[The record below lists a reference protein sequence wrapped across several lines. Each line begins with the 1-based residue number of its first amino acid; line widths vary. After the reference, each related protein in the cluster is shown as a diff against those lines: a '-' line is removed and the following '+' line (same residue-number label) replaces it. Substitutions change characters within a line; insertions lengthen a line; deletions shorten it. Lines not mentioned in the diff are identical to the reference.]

1 MVSGLTWGIKGQKNY
16 PETDERGQFWRSTM
30 LDMNTRLRVARGIG
44 KTETD
49 ASIQVFET
57 LKERG
62 HPDQPPPTVS
72 DGWGGIREAMVEV
85 YGTVPPYSG
94 RGRPPTRKRPGSDW
108 QYLQIV
114 KVRDEQGRLL
124 AIEERVIFGDEES
137 VLNLL
142 GKSTAYIERT
152 HLTMRHFNARL
163 TRKSLAFSK
172 KLSLHQAA
180 AALQDAVYNFVR
192 PLKTLRLELFDH
204 PRRRWQ
210 PRTPAMAAELTDSI
224 WTVKELLSV
233 IPLPALVNT

>member
-1 MVSGLTWGIKGQKNY
+1 MASGLMWVTKGQKNY
-16 PETDERGQFWRSTM
+16 PETDESGQFWRSTM
-30 LDMNTRLRVARGIG
+30 IDMDSRLRVARGIA

-49 ASIQVFET
+49 ASIQVFKT
-57 LKERG
+57 LKARG

-94 RGRPPTRKRPGSDW
+94 RGRPPTHKRPGSDW

-114 KVRDEQGRLL
+114 KIRNEQGRLL
-124 AIEERVIFGDEES
+124 DIEERVIYGDDET
-137 VLNLL
+137 VTNLL

-163 TRKSLAFSK
+163 TRKTLAFSK

-180 AALQDAVYNFVR
+180 AALEDAVYNFVR
-192 PLKTLRLELFDH
+192 PLKTLRLECLDN
-204 PRRRWQ
+204 PGRRWQ
-210 PRTPAMAAELTDSI
+210 PRTPAMVAGLTNSI

-233 IPLPALVNT
+233 IPLPALVNS